1 MVWYSHLL
9 KNFPEFVVIHTV
21 KGFGIVKTE
30 VNVFLELFSRTARTY
45 TGLGKQSLGGHKQN
59 LVHTRTQEKGAVSS
73 QETEPDLPVS
83 VQESP
88 AETWVGGGLLQGRG
102 H

>member
-1 MVWYSHLL
+1 MVFDY
-9 KNFPEFVVIHTV
+9 
-21 KGFGIVKTE
+21 
-30 VNVFLELFSRTARTY
+30 RTS
-45 TGLGKQSLGGHKQN
+45 TGLGKQTLGGHKQN
-59 LVHTRTQEKGAVSS
+59 LAHIRSQEKEAVSP

-88 AETWVGGGLLQGRG
+88 AEAWVDSGLLWGQG